1 MTEKAKKLALLI
13 LMFNMFITM
22 GGIGIIIPV
31 LPSYLEIFG
40 VGGQVLGF
48 LIASFAF
55 AQFLFSPIAGD
66 LSDRYGR
73 KIFVI
78 IGLII
83 YGVSQILF
91 GLATEVWVLFIGR
104 FLTGTGAAFIM
115 SPVMAYVADITTE
128 EERGKGMGLLGAAI
142 SLGFMIGP
150 GIGGFLAAVN
160 LHFPFHVS
168 GVVALT
174 AALLSLIILPNVK
187 PDQTKPKHQL
197 EKRQPRENLWQQLVR
212 SVKTPYFILLIVVFT
227 FSFGIANFQSTL
239 SMFLTLKFEYTPA
252 DIAIVITIGGFVGV
266 ILQVFII
273 NILFKKFGE
282 MKIIL
287 INLIVAAITMFL
299 MVYVN
304 GYFVILAVATV
315 FQIATIFIRPA
326 VNTLISKL
334 AGHDQGF
341 AAGMNN
347 AYMSLGNMI
356 GPALAGILLEW
367 SLPSPYILGAIIL
380 IGCFAL
386 AYGWNRK
393 KAPSILQAEVK

>member
-1 MTEKAKKLALLI
+1 MNQKTKKLALLI

-48 LIASFAF
+48 LIASFAL
-55 AQFLFSPIAGD
+55 AQFLFSPVAGD

-73 KIFVI
+73 KNFII

-83 YGVSQILF
+83 YGISQILF
-91 GLATEVWVLFIGR
+91 GLANEVWILFIAR
-104 FLTGTGAAFIM
+104 FLTGVGAAFIM
-115 SPVMAYVADITTE
+115 PPTMAFVADITSP
-128 EERGKGMGLLGAAI
+128 EERGKGMGQLGAAI

-150 GIGGFLAAVN
+150 GIGGFLAEVD
-160 LHFPFHVS
+160 LHFPFFAS
-168 GVVALT
+168 GAVALIT
-174 AALLSLIILPNVK
+174 ALLSWFILPNV
-187 PDQTKPKHQL
+187 QT
-197 EKRQPRENLWQQLVR
+197 ERQHAEVSRPPRENLLQQLVR

-239 SMFLTLKFEYTPA
+239 SMFLKLKFDYTPA
-252 DIAIVITIGGFVGV
+252 DIAIVITVGGFVGV
-266 ILQVFII
+266 ILQMFII
-273 NILFKKFGE
+273 DILFKKYGE
-282 MKIIL
+282 MKVIL
-287 INLIVAAITMFL
+287 LNLIAAAITMFL
-299 MVYVN
+299 MIFVN
-304 GYFVILAVATV
+304 GYFVILTVATL

-326 VNTLISKL
+326 VNTLISKM
-334 AGHDQGF
+334 AERDQGY

-356 GPALAGILLEW
+356 GPALAGVLLEW
-367 SLPSPYILGAIIL
+367 SLPSPFIFGAIIL
-380 IGCFAL
+380 IGCFVL

-393 KAPSILQAEVK
+393 NAPTIMQAEVK